1 MRISD
6 WSSDVCSSD
15 LINGYLGRTR
25 GGKISFTHIIGI
37 AVVRAI
43 HDTVPVMNASYATD
57 VDGKPRVIRHEHM
70 GMGIAVDIEKYDG
83 SRSLLVPALRDAD
96 SRSEEGS
103 AGNECISQVSS
114 RWSPYPYK
122 PNKLKIRSYR

>member
-15 LINGYLGRTR
+15 LINGSLGRTR
-25 GGKISFTHIIGI
+25 GGKISFTHIIGV

-57 VDGKPRVIRHEHM
+57 ADGKPRVIRHEHL
-70 GMGIAVDIEKYDG
+70 GLGIAVDIEKSDG
-83 SRSLLVPALRDAD
+83 SRSLLVPVVRDAD
-96 SRSEEGS
+96 TLDFRGFWGAYEDLIRKVRS
-103 AGNECISQVSS
+103 
-114 RWSPYPYK
+114 
-122 PNKLKIRSYR
+122 NKLTPDEIGRAHV